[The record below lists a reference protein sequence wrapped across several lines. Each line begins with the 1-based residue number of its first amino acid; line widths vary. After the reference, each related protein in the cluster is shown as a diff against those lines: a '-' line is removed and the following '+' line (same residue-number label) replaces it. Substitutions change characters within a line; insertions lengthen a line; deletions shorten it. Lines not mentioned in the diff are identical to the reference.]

1 MKKIPRCAILIKRG
15 TTLLKRKCKITFIS
29 HGETIHSQE
38 QRISD
43 SEKYPPLT
51 DYGEYEVKKVCEII
65 KKRGVKSDKIFTS
78 PALRCIQSAEIVAKV
93 FKQDFEV
100 LDLHIR
106 KCGTLNGK
114 TFKTVA
120 KQYSND
126 FPTIANID
134 VEGCELLVDFNKRIW
149 NEISRLVKE
158 NKNLRLAI
166 VTYPMV
172 IQSIVAQVLN
182 VPPED
187 QFKILIK
194 TGTLTQI
201 SFFEDWASLI
211 YSDYK
216 PL

>member
-1 MKKIPRCAILIKRG
+1 M
-15 TTLLKRKCKITFIS
+15 LKRKCKITFIS
-29 HGETIHSQE
+29 HGETIHTQE
-38 QRISD
+38 HRISD
-43 SEKYPPLT
+43 TEKYPPLT
-51 DYGEYEVKKVCEII
+51 DFGEYEVKKVCEII

-100 LDLHIR
+100 LENLHIR

-114 TFKTVA
+114 TFEAVA
-120 KQYSND
+120 KQYSSD

-134 VEGCELLVDFNKRIW
+134 VEGCELLVDFNKRIHD
-149 NEISRLVKE
+149 EITKLVKE
-158 NKNLRLAI
+158 NKNRRLTI

-194 TGTLTQI
+194 TGSLTQI
-201 SFFEDWASLI
+201 SFFENWASLI
-211 YSDYK
+211 YSDYR

>member
-1 MKKIPRCAILIKRG
+1 M
-15 TTLLKRKCKITFIS
+15 LKRKCKITFIS
-29 HGETIHSQE
+29 HGETIYTQE

-43 SEKYPPLT
+43 SENYPPLT
-51 DYGEYEVKKVCEII
+51 DYGEEEVKKVCEII
-65 KKRGVKSDKIFTS
+65 KKRGVKSDKIFSS
-78 PALRCIQSAEIVAKV
+78 PATRCIQSAKIIAKV
-93 FKQDFEV
+93 FKQDFEI
-100 LDLHIR
+100 LEDLHIR

-114 TFKTVA
+114 TFKTIA
-120 KQYSND
+120 KQYSNN

-134 VEGCELLVDFNKRIW
+134 VEGCELLTDFNKRVYDVITK
-149 NEISRLVKE
+149 LVKE
-158 NKNLRLAI
+158 NTNMRLAI

-182 VPPED
+182 IPPED

>member
-1 MKKIPRCAILIKRG
+1 M
-15 TTLLKRKCKITFIS
+15 LKRKCKITFIS
-29 HGETIHSQE
+29 HGETIYSQE

-43 SEKYPPLT
+43 SENYPPLT
-51 DYGEYEVKKVCEII
+51 EFGEEEVKKVCEII
-65 KKRGVKSDKIFTS
+65 KKRGVKSDKIFSS
-78 PALRCIQSAEIVAKV
+78 PATRCIQSAKIVAKV
-93 FKQDFEV
+93 FKQDFDILE
-100 LDLHIR
+100 DLHIR

-120 KQYSND
+120 KQYSEN

-134 VEGCELLVDFNKRIW
+134 VEGCELLTDFNKRVYDVITK
-149 NEISRLVKE
+149 LVKE
-158 NKNLRLAI
+158 NTNMRLAI

-182 VPPED
+182 IPPED

-201 SFFEDWASLI
+201 SFFDDWASLI